1 MSIHKARYGSV
12 EMLRGHCP
20 DCGRISLIQD
30 GKFLCCDA
38 PVAAS
43 TAKVKAVKQMI
54 ALPRR
59 RKLPPTSVLNRRLE
73 AQGHQCFYC
82 GQPFGTPYWSRNKLC
97 FTRVEWDHM
106 VPFIYSHN
114 NQLENFVAC
123 CQVCNHSKGSK
134 MFDTLTEVRRYVA
147 RKWAKLEYECPSPE
161 EMQTLSEL
169 FSAEQALAGLLL
181 DQLPREALAPLETA
195 FTSHADG
202 TSKIAPESSESF
214 YSGEATPAG

>member
-12 EMLRGHCP
+12 EMLREHCP

-30 GKFLCCDA
+30 GKFLCCDL
-38 PVAAS
+38 PVGTSAAE
-43 TAKVKAVKQMI
+43 VKAVKQMI

-59 RKLPPTSVLNRRLE
+59 RKLPPASALQRRLE
-73 AQGHQCFYC
+73 AQKHQCFYC
-82 GQPFGTPYWSRNKLC
+82 GQPFGTPYWSRDRLC

-161 EMQTLSEL
+161 EMQTLSDL
-169 FSAEQALAGLLL
+169 FSAEQILAGLLL
-181 DQLPREALAPLETA
+181 DQLPGETLAPAETA
-195 FTSHADG
+195 FTPYADG
-202 TSKIAPESSESF
+202 TIEIAPESSESF
-214 YSGEATPAG
+214 YSDETTPAG